1 MSAQVVEDEDY
12 QLRYEI
18 VAGIDVAK
26 ESAVVCVRMPPA
38 AGRKHRTSHLQTVP
52 ATVPANGELAAELKA
67 LGVQMVSMEATSDY
81 WRIWFAVLEDAG
93 LAVQLVNSSQA
104 RNLPGRP
111 KTDPLTD
118 HLGVFS
124 ELAGRVVMG
133 VATVAGHER
142 RRGWPTRS
150 GPAGGAAL
158 RVA

>member
-1 MSAQVVEDEDY
+1 MAARKQKQRRMSAQVVVEDEDY

-18 VAGIDVAK
+18 VAGTGVAK
-26 ESAVVCVRMPPA
+26 DSAVVCVRMPPV
-38 AGRKHRTSHLQTVP
+38 AGRTHRTSHLQTVP
-52 ATVPANGELAAELKA
+52 AMVPAITELAAELKE

-81 WRIWFAVLEDAG
+81 WRVWFAVLEEAG

-124 ELAGRVVMG
+124 QLAGRVVMG

-142 RRGWPTRS
+142 
-150 GPAGGAAL
+150 
-158 RVA
+158 